1 MMPRELESRLDS
13 CEGDDGVLLE
23 SPPKPY
29 RPFLPSWRSPLYL
42 HLKPIWRA
50 LERALSTCEGRVL
63 DVGCGMQPYRH
74 MLGAR
79 VTHYV
84 GVDRI
89 GELTR
94 PTIVGTAEALPVP
107 DASIDVVVCTMVL
120 EHVADPR
127 KVLAEAR
134 RVLAPNGR
142 IVLTVP
148 GVWPAHEVPHDYW
161 RFTRFGLESLLREF
175 DLEGSIEP
183 LGGLWAVV
191 GQMAALALWPIRV
204 VRELVPFVNVVA
216 AWLDRIG
223 SREDLTLAWM
233 IDGRLQRR

>member
-1 MMPRELESRLDS
+1 VLGSTLAFFGR
-13 CEGDDGVLLE
+13 VLLE
-23 SPPKPY
+23 RLPSSY

-42 HLKPIWRA
+42 HLQPHWRA
-50 LERALSTCEGRVL
+50 LERTLSSCEGRVL
-63 DVGCGMQPYRH
+63 DIGCGLQPYRH
-74 MLGAR
+74 MLGPR
-79 VTHYV
+79 VVEYV

-107 DASIDVVVCTMVL
+107 DASFDVVMCTMVL
-120 EHVADPR
+120 EHVIDPR

-142 IVLTVP
+142 LVLTVP
-148 GVWPAHEVPHDYW
+148 GVWPTHEAPHDYW
-161 RFTRFGLESLLREF
+161 RFTRFGLEQLMREF
-175 DLEGSIEP
+175 GVVGELVS

-191 GQMAALALWPIRV
+191 GQMAVLALSPIRV
-204 VRELVPFVNVVA
+204 MCELVPFINVVA
-216 AWLDRIG
+216 SWLDRIG

-233 IDGRLQRR
+233 IDGRLETR